1 MPPQKRS
8 RNADKGDAE
17 MKDAEAPAPAAA
29 GHAQSHSDSD
39 DSDDDSDDDDD
50 ELTFAEQMH
59 DSDEDEDDDEEE
71 EDEAMDGGA
80 SKQQKDAARQ
90 VNVDFVFS
98 DPREA
103 HFHSVKQFLLSYLPS
118 SQPFDVSGLANI
130 VVSQAAVG
138 TMVCV
143 DGEDDVYGFIT
154 ALGLQRYASETSV
167 QQIVQYVTKRCPA
180 DDAARFQQLLSTRR
194 VALVVNERLV
204 NLPYQLVPHVHSALH
219 QDIEWAIEE
228 SAEGA
233 DAFQFDYFLILSSCT
248 MEGAA
253 SSKPKGKKKAKT
265 ETFLA
270 ATAKMFSNF
279 EDEFLEPEAD
289 VTFTFETPRGERES
303 ASDVHKHTVVMLI
316 ERARHKAA
324 LGTISAMI
332 NA

>member
-1 MPPQKRS
+1 MPPQKRGRS
-8 RNADKGDAE
+8 AAKDAAKPDAE
-17 MKDAEAPAPAAA
+17 MKDAEAPAGRVP
-29 GHAQSHSDSD
+29 GDEQSDSD
-39 DSDDDSDDDDD
+39 DSDDDSDDDD

-59 DSDEDEDDDEEE
+59 DSDDDDEEEKEEE

-80 SKQQKDAARQ
+80 SKQKDARH

-118 SQPFDVSGLANI
+118 SQPFDVSGLANVI
-130 VVSQAAVG
+130 VSQAAVG

-167 QQIVQYVTKRCPA
+167 QQIVAYVTKRCPA

-219 QDIEWAIEE
+219 QDIEWAVAE

-233 DAFQFDYFLILSSCT
+233 EAFQFDYFLILSSCT
-248 MEGAA
+248 MEGAS

-265 ETFLA
+265 EFLA

-279 EDEFLEPEAD
+279 EDEFLEAEAD

-303 ASDVHKHTVVMLI
+303 ASDAHKHTVVMLI
-316 ERARHKAA
+316 ERSRHKAA

>member
-90 VNVDFVFS
+90 VNVDFVFLG
-98 DPREA
+98 PARGA
-103 HFHSVKQFLLSYLPS
+103 LP
-118 SQPFDVSGLANI
+118 QRQAVPAVVPAVVAAFDVSGLANI

-154 ALGLQRYASETSV
+154 ALGLQRLR
-167 QQIVQYVTKRCPA
+167 QR
-180 DDAARFQQLLSTRR
+180 D
-194 VALVVNERLV
+194 
-204 NLPYQLVPHVHSALH
+204 
-219 QDIEWAIEE
+219 
-228 SAEGA
+228 
-233 DAFQFDYFLILSSCT
+233 
-248 MEGAA
+248 
-253 SSKPKGKKKAKT
+253 
-265 ETFLA
+265 
-270 ATAKMFSNF
+270 
-279 EDEFLEPEAD
+279 
-289 VTFTFETPRGERES
+289 
-303 ASDVHKHTVVMLI
+303 
-316 ERARHKAA
+316 ERAADRA
-324 LGTISAMI
+324 
-332 NA
+332 